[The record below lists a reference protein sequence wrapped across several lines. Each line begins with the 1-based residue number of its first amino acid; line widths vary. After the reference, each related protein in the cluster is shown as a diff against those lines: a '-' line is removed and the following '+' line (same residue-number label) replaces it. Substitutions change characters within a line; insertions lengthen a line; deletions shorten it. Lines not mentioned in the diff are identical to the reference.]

1 VAPGLVKEVI
11 EEKKRKAKEIRRKV
25 DIGTRQLDRDVL

>member
-1 VAPGLVKEVI
+1 VAPGLVEELI

-25 DIGTRQLDRDVL
+25 DVGTRQLGSDVL